1 MEIREYQTYNE
12 TEILSLYTSVG
23 WTAYTCQPE
32 TLQEGFSRSLVILA
46 AYDGEQLT
54 GLLRAV
60 GDGATVIFLQDILVL
75 PQYQRQGIGTAL
87 VQEILR
93 RYPHVRQIQ
102 LTTDDTPQTIAFYE
116 SLGFRPLQKI
126 GCCGFMK
133 I

>member
-93 RYPHVRQIQ
+93 RYSHVRQIQ

>member
-1 MEIREYQTYNE
+1 MEIREYRAYNE
-12 TEILSLYTSVG
+12 TEILSLYASVG

-32 TLQEGFSRSLVILA
+32 ALQEGFSRSLVILA